1 MKIRSKEY
9 MTPTEIDSETD
20 TLISP
25 AIDVQPGSNVLTAF
39 LAAIGKHALEERTKK
54 LAPHFVTRTFFPISS
69 AIGGQGKM
77 TRQLGVN
84 EFADPLFPVLTRYFD
99 DSAETPDEVID
110 RAYVTSDELTRYEGI
125 LETYLKDRTVNIGGS
140 QLKTIETSRTWP
152 TF

>member
-1 MKIRSKEY
+1 MALSSA
-9 MTPTEIDSETD
+9 DSETD

-25 AIDVQPGSNVLTAF
+25 AIEVQPGSNVLTAF

-84 EFADPLFPVLTRYFD
+84 EFADPLFPGAHPVLR
-99 DSAETPDEVID
+99 
-110 RAYVTSDELTRYEGI
+110 
-125 LETYLKDRTVNIGGS
+125 
-140 QLKTIETSRTWP
+140 
-152 TF
+152 